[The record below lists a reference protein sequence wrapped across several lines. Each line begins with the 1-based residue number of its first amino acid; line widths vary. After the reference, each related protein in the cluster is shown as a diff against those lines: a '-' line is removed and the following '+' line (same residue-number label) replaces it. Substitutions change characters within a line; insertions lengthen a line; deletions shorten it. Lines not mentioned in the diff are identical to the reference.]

1 MTRFARYLITAIK
14 KDCTQIKDVYVM
26 NKKGV
31 AFIMVLIVAL
41 VIALASVALV
51 KLTTYQYRA
60 ARIKMFR
67 QEGFYL
73 AEMGI
78 QHALWRIRNNEDGTH
93 IPPCPASPS
102 CCSSGNCNLTGLAAG
117 SYCTE
122 HIDTSDAKWGPSSY
136 TLDITYHKLVP
147 EGGESTLSSDDK
159 FRIEARVDY
168 PGL

>member
-1 MTRFARYLITAIK
+1 M
-14 KDCTQIKDVYVM
+14 
-26 NKKGV
+26 
-31 AFIMVLIVAL
+31 
-41 VIALASVALV
+41 
-51 KLTTYQYRA
+51 
-60 ARIKMFR
+60 
-67 QEGFYL
+67 
-73 AEMGI
+73 
-78 QHALWRIRNNEDGTH
+78 
-93 IPPCPASPS
+93 
-102 CCSSGNCNLTGLAAG
+102 TGLAAG